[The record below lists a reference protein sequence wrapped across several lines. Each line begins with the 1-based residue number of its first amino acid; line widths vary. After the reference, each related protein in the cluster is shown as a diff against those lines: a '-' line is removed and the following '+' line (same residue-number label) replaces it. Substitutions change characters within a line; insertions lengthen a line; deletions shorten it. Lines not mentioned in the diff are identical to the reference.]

1 MTRKKV
7 TKILQAAAWF
17 CIAVAVTGTA
27 LLLAAKG
34 LMP

>member
-1 MTRKKV
+1 MKNKLRK
-7 TKILQAAAWF
+7 LLAAIAWIS
-17 CIAVAVTGTA
+17 IAVAVTGTV